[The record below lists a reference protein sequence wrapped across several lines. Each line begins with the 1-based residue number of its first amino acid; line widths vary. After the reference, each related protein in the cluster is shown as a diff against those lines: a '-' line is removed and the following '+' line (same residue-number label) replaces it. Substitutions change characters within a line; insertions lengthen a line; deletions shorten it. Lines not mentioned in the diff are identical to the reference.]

1 MTAQGTRLLAVAT
14 TPAVGRTEAFEVAG
28 PSMNG
33 SNDIPPAAPYI
44 GIDSVTKVYTT
55 ARGSVGALGGVS
67 LSVGEHEFLSVV
79 GPSGCGKSTL
89 LMIVSGLVPPTSGA
103 ITIAGTRV
111 SGPYT
116 ELGIVFQRD
125 VLLDWRNVLG
135 NVMLPC
141 EVRRMPRKTSTERSL
156 ELLDSVGLAKF
167 AKSYPFE
174 LSGGMRQR
182 VAICRALVHNPPLL
196 LMDEPFGAL
205 DALTRDQL
213 NVDLQH
219 LNRQLRKTVF
229 FVTHSISEAVFL
241 GDRVVVMSGSPGRV
255 KEIIDVHL
263 PKPRALAIREEP
275 EFTAYVRRIR
285 EIFLES
291 GVLTERLEDQ

>member
-1 MTAQGTRLLAVAT
+1 M
-14 TPAVGRTEAFEVAG
+14 AG

-33 SNDIPPAAPYI
+33 SNEIVPSDPYI
-44 GIDSVTKVYTT
+44 GIDGVTKVYTT

-67 LSVGEHEFLSVV
+67 LSVGEHEFLSIV

-156 ELLDSVGLAKF
+156 ELLGSVGLAKF

-255 KEIIDVHL
+255 KEIIDVNL
-263 PKPRALAIREEP
+263 PRPRALAIREEP

-291 GVLTERLEDQ
+291 GVLTERQDDQ

>member
-1 MTAQGTRLLAVAT
+1 VTVQGTWPLAVAAAPT
-14 TPAVGRTEAFEVAG
+14 AASAAAFDLAE

-33 SNDIPPAAPYI
+33 SDETIPVAPYI
-44 GIDSVTKVYTT
+44 GIDSVTKIYTT
-55 ARGSVGALGGVS
+55 ARGSVGALDGVS
-67 LSVGEHEFLSVV
+67 LSVSEHEFLSIV

-89 LMIVSGLVPPTSGA
+89 LMIVSGLIPATSGA
-103 ITIAGTRV
+103 VTIAGTKV
-111 SGPYT
+111 NGPYT

-141 EVRRMPRKTSTERSL
+141 EVRRMPRKTSAERSL
-156 ELLDSVGLAKF
+156 ALLDSVGLAKC

-255 KEIIDVHL
+255 KEIIDVDL
-263 PKPRALAIREEP
+263 PRPRALAIREEP

-291 GVLTERLEDQ
+291 GVLTERQDGQ